1 MMRRLL
7 VPALI
12 ALALWGCSPLYILR
26 AGIAEAG
33 ILSRRRPIP
42 ALIEDRTTP
51 PETRRKLQVVERA
64 RAFAEHGL
72 GLRVGDSYTTYSPVE
87 HDTLM
92 MVLSAAP
99 KLEFRPYTW
108 WFPIVGRVPYKG
120 YFDPDDAK
128 AAARSLDA
136 KGYDTYIRPTSAFS
150 TLGWFNDPLL
160 STVLRYD
167 DVDLTN
173 TVVHE
178 LTHNTIYIPSRV
190 AFNESFANFVGGR
203 GAIAY
208 YCGVEGD
215 DGKHCRLA
223 RARWAD
229 ELLFGEFLTTLVH
242 DLEAVY
248 ARTDLPPQR
257 RLAMRDEVFRNAR
270 ARWSGDIEPRL
281 QSDQF
286 HGFGRRAILNN
297 ASLISRRLYYDRLGV
312 FEAAYQR
319 LGQDL
324 PRTIREVKR
333 AAERTKDPYDAV
345 AGIGG

>member
-1 MMRRLL
+1 MRRLL
-7 VPALI
+7 VPAL
-12 ALALWGCSPLYILR
+12 LALDLAGCSPIYILR

-33 ILSRRRPIP
+33 ILSRRRPIS
-42 ALIEDRTTP
+42 ALIEDPTTP
-51 PETRRKLQVVERA
+51 PETRRKLQVVQRA

-72 GLRVGDSYTTYSPVE
+72 DLRVGESYTTYSTVE

-99 KLEFRPYTW
+99 KLAFRPYTW

-120 YFDPDDAK
+120 FFDPDDAR
-128 AAARSLDA
+128 AAARSLETE
-136 KGYDTYIRPTSAFS
+136 GYDTYIRPTSAFS

-160 STVLRYD
+160 NTVLRYD

-173 TVVHE
+173 TVIHE

-190 AFNESFANFVGGR
+190 EFNESFANFVGGR
-203 GAIAY
+203 GAIDY
-208 YCGVEGD
+208 YCGVEGE
-215 DGKHCRLA
+215 DGKRCRLA

-229 ELLFGEFLTTLVH
+229 ELLFGDFLTTLVH
-242 DLEAVY
+242 DLQAVY
-248 ARTDLPPQR
+248 ARTDLPPER
-257 RLAMRDEVFRNAR
+257 RLALRAQVFRDAR
-270 ARWSGDIEPRL
+270 THWARDIEPRL

-286 HGFGRRAILNN
+286 RGFGSRAILNN
-297 ASLISRRLYYDRLGV
+297 ASLIARRLYYDRLRV

-319 LGQDL
+319 LGRDL

-333 AAERTKDPYDAV
+333 AAERAKDPYEGV
-345 AGIGG
+345 AAIAG

>member
-1 MMRRLL
+1 MRRLL
-7 VPALI
+7 VPALLAV
-12 ALALWGCSPLYILR
+12 ALAACSPIYILR

-33 ILSRRRPIP
+33 ILSRRRPIA
-42 ALIEDRTTP
+42 ALVEDPTTP
-51 PETRRKLQVVERA
+51 PETRRKLQVVQRA

-72 GLRVGDSYTTYSPVE
+72 GLRVGESYTTYSTVE

-92 MVLSAAP
+92 LVLSAAP

-120 YFDPDDAK
+120 FFDPDDAK
-128 AAARSLDA
+128 AAARSLEA
-136 KGYDTYIRPTSAFS
+136 EGYDAYIRPTSAFS

-160 STVLRYD
+160 NTVLRYD

-173 TVVHE
+173 TIIHE

-190 AFNESFANFVGGR
+190 EFNESFANFVGGR
-203 GAIAY
+203 GAIDY
-208 YCGVEGD
+208 YCGVEGE
-215 DGKHCRLA
+215 DGERCRLA

-229 ELLFGEFLTTLVH
+229 ELLFGDFLTTLVH
-242 DLEAVY
+242 DLQAVY
-248 ARTDLPPQR
+248 ARTDLPPER
-257 RLAMRDEVFRNAR
+257 RLALRAQVFRDAR
-270 ARWSGDIEPRL
+270 THWARDIEPHL

-286 HGFGRRAILNN
+286 RGFGQRAILNN
-297 ASLISRRLYYDRLGV
+297 ASLIARRLYYDRLRV

-333 AAERTKDPYDAV
+333 AAERAKDPYQGV
-345 AGIGG
+345 AAIAG